1 MVWSG
6 RCRAGGRVGSVGGEG
21 PAASLSTAP
30 STAPSTGP
38 LAVAA
43 RLYLVLLPV
52 GHLVVIPLGGAI
64 ATGADLA
71 LGGLL
76 AAGAVAEAERRLG
89 GASHVVARPDLS
101 YIGVT
106 KGLALLASFG
116 VWVALSGVWGY
127 HPRYAIFKGAGYL
140 ALAAGAWLL
149 ARSGAGWRSLV
160 EAWLVGCVVA
170 LALVVVGAAGP
181 EALTARVLYDGD
193 AVRGLPIP
201 RVSGPFLHPSMMGG
215 YLAVSGV
222 LLWGV
227 WPDLSPAARR
237 AGRVAATL
245 GAVVLVLTVSTGW
258 VSAGVAA
265 SLLGR
270 DSALATR
277 PRVASVLRLGGA
289 LVVLGA
295 LVGVLVPLEL
305 EVGGW
310 SIRVGAV
317 RPAIW
322 ASALAAVSS
331 SPLIG
336 VGAAPF
342 LARAPHPMGGPGPY
356 LWDAH
361 QAYLSVLGQF
371 GVVGAALMGAGIA
384 LVARA
389 LLGAPPS
396 RYRAATLAALSGVAA
411 HAFLVAN
418 EDFRHLW
425 ALLGLAGA
433 VGVGAAA
440 SPQEDA

>member
-127 HPRYAIFKGAGYL
+127 YPRYAIFKGAGYL

-170 LALVVVGAAGP
+170 LALVVVRAAGP
-181 EALTARVLYDGD
+181 EALTARVLYDGAD
-193 AVRGLPIP
+193 A
-201 RVSGPFLHPSMMGG
+201 
-215 YLAVSGV
+215 
-222 LLWGV
+222 
-227 WPDLSPAARR
+227 PAASRCR
-237 AGRVAATL
+237 TVTSCPRSAA
-245 GAVVLVLTVSTGW
+245 
-258 VSAGVAA
+258 
-265 SLLGR
+265 
-270 DSALATR
+270 
-277 PRVASVLRLGGA
+277 
-289 LVVLGA
+289 
-295 LVGVLVPLEL
+295 
-305 EVGGW
+305 
-310 SIRVGAV
+310 
-317 RPAIW
+317 
-322 ASALAAVSS
+322 
-331 SPLIG
+331 
-336 VGAAPF
+336 
-342 LARAPHPMGGPGPY
+342 
-356 LWDAH
+356 
-361 QAYLSVLGQF
+361 
-371 GVVGAALMGAGIA
+371 
-384 LVARA
+384 
-389 LLGAPPS
+389 
-396 RYRAATLAALSGVAA
+396 
-411 HAFLVAN
+411 
-418 EDFRHLW
+418 
-425 ALLGLAGA
+425 
-433 VGVGAAA
+433 
-440 SPQEDA
+440 